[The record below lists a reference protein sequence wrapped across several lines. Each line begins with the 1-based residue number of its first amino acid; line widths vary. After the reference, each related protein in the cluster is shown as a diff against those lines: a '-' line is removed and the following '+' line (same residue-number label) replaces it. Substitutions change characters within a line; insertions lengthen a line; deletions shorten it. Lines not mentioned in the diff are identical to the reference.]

1 MTVEFEQIRVGKHVV
16 GIISL
21 RKILTD
27 VQELSLEDETRVK
40 EELLRR
46 VKEANYVPE
55 LAEAEYREAL
65 YREYRRSLGDV
76 VTDEDDFKIV
86 RILGPGCPRCE
97 ELTERVYRVLAEH
110 SINADVDH
118 IRSPN
123 EIAAFGLIATPG
135 LVINGKVVSSGRVPS
150 IDELR
155 ALLCTNT
162 A

>member
-21 RKILTD
+21 RKILAD
-27 VQELSLEDETRVK
+27 VQTLSLEDETRVK

-46 VKEANYVPE
+46 VKNANYVPE
-55 LAEAEYREAL
+55 SAEAEYREAL

-76 VTDEDDFKIV
+76 VTDEGDFKIV
-86 RILGPGCPRCE
+86 RILGPGCSRCE
-97 ELTERVYRVLAEH
+97 ELTERVYRVLTEL

-118 IRSPN
+118 VRSPN
-123 EIAAFGLIATPG
+123 EIAAYGLIATPS
-135 LVINGKVVSSGRVPS
+135 LVVNGKIVSSGKVPS

-155 ALLCTNT
+155 TLLCGKTD
-162 A
+162 